1 MPNMG
6 TIEAIERAK
15 QYPFR
20 RPACSYL
27 FTHDHEHLLE
37 GHPDSWEIDV
47 TDLTPVFGYSSNA
60 SPVALAHKFASI
72 PEVRIPVIAF
82 DLDDHDAVYSG
93 HVSAGYVPAMLHRS
107 PGTVLRGFMTY
118 LNEEELEIMDRSESR
133 GENYELREL
142 ENVTGRFEDGTEQ
155 RGIRTY
161 AGLHGLIEVDGSPVA
176 VAGTEA
182 EGRIYP
188 EMTQAEISD
197 LVIGEIS
204 PGTGRDE
211 FVGRAIASRA
221 QRRAWTEKLKNSRL
235 HSLD

>member
-20 RPACSYL
+20 RPVCSYV

-37 GHPDSWEIDV
+37 GHPDGWEIDL

-72 PEVRIPVIAF
+72 PEVHIPVIAF

-93 HVSAGYVPAMLHRS
+93 HISAGYVPAMLHRS
-107 PGTVLRGFMTY
+107 PGTTLHGFMTY
-118 LNEEELEIMDRSESR
+118 LNEAELEIMDISESR

-142 ENVTGRFEDGTEQ
+142 EGLTGRFEDGTEQ
-155 RGIRTY
+155 HGIRTY
-161 AGLHGLIEVDGSPVA
+161 TGLHGLIELDGSPVA

-182 EGRIYP
+182 AGRTFP
-188 EMTQAEISD
+188 VMEQAQIVD
-197 LVIGEIS
+197 RVIEEVA
-204 PGTGRDE
+204 PGTGHDE
-211 FVGRAIASRA
+211 FIGRAIASRT
-221 QRRAWTEKLKNSRL
+221 QRRGWTAKLKDSPL
-235 HSLD
+235 HAPA